1 MADSMMSEVAPAIEP
16 SPVKA
21 RPFGRT
27 KSVSELLGG
36 GKVADTLL
44 WKDWKSS
51 SAILLSVVALWFFFE
66 RSGMTLLTLAADGLM
81 IVVTTFFLWAQVA
94 SFLNKSGPPLPE
106 LKVSED
112 SISKSAIYIRDEINT
127 MLKLAHDVALGKDY
141 LLFAKVL
148 AALYV
153 VAVVG
158 AWFHFLTLVLIAIV
172 TAFSL
177 PALYDKFEDQ
187 VDEHLEKVLAEM
199 DKIYKL
205 AEEKIRGAL
214 NKPKSKKTE

>member
-1 MADSMMSEVAPAIEP
+1 
-16 SPVKA
+16 
-21 RPFGRT
+21 
-27 KSVSELLGG
+27 
-36 GKVADTLL
+36 
-44 WKDWKSS
+44 
-51 SAILLSVVALWFFFE
+51 
-66 RSGMTLLTLAADGLM
+66 MTLLTVAADALM

-112 SISKSAIYIRDEINT
+112 SISKSAIFIRDEVNT
-127 MLKLAHDVALGKDY
+127 MLKLAHNVALGKDY

-158 AWFHFLTLVLIAIV
+158 AWFHFLTLVLLAV
-172 TAFSL
+172 VGAFSL

-187 VDEHLEKVLAEM
+187 VDENLEKVLAEM
-199 DKIYKL
+199 DKFYKL